1 MIRVYDF
8 WSYWRDVANFTT
20 LPEYLRLAGY
30 TSLSLGK
37 VNYATQL
44 QYLFHL
50 FLVPQKLD
58 HNIEFSYRYWGWGFS
73 LVNTK
78 VLPSKLKGHCH
89 KSFFTPIFSWNE
101 RYWTL
106 WTSQKYFQI
115 LFLFSSAVRWY
126 CTVKFQTPR
135 YHRIISD
142 TGIAEST
149 SEVFNDTTESD
160 PAVFMITG
168 SFLKHLIVF

>member
-58 HNIEFSYRYWGWGFS
+58 HNIEFSYRY
-73 LVNTK
+73 
-78 VLPSKLKGHCH
+78 
-89 KSFFTPIFSWNE
+89 
-101 RYWTL
+101 
-106 WTSQKYFQI
+106 
-115 LFLFSSAVRWY
+115 
-126 CTVKFQTPR
+126 
-135 YHRIISD
+135 
-142 TGIAEST
+142 
-149 SEVFNDTTESD
+149 
-160 PAVFMITG
+160 
-168 SFLKHLIVF
+168 